1 MSKIKQEKKSAK
13 QKQKLIPALTKKRRK
28 DKHCLNCGAEFD
40 DHYNYCPHCG
50 QENNHNRVSFGTL
63 ILDFL
68 NNYFSFDSK
77 FSLSL
82 LPFFLEPGYLTKKF
96 IEGKRASF
104 VNPIRL
110 YLVVSLVFFFVFS
123 MVSTDIVQESIDDIS
138 QQADELPDSIQ
149 AELDKVLLGDLSDLE
164 SDSLYKFVPEGKDST
179 DSNITFSVQKP
190 DSTNEFLTEENI
202 GRYMRLRNDYTVS
215 VEQVLD
221 SLETSTL
228 SEFQY
233 NLTKRIIRLDRAE
246 SQVVISHLLKNLP
259 LMMLFTLP
267 IFALLLKL
275 FYVRRNQYYIT
286 HLVHALHLHSF
297 AYLIYGFAFLM
308 AMYWV
313 PEGSASF
320 WTILLSM
327 VLVSSHSYFS
337 FLNVYGQKWFK
348 TFVKF
353 NIIGFLYTWLLL
365 AAIFIEMFFSVATY

>member
-1 MSKIKQEKKSAK
+1 MSKSKQEKKSVK
-13 QKQKLIPALTKKRRK
+13 QKRKFIPPLIKKRRK

-50 QENNHNRVSFGTL
+50 QENNHNQVSFGTL

-96 IEGKRASF
+96 IEGKRSSF

-110 YLVVSLVFFFVFS
+110 YLVVSLIFFFVFS
-123 MVSTDIVQESIDDIS
+123 MVSTDIVQEGIDDIS
-138 QQADELPDSIQ
+138 QEAEALPDSAQ
-149 AELDKVLLGDLSDLE
+149 AVLDNVMAGDLSSFE
-164 SDSLYKFVPEGKDST
+164 YDSLYKFVPEANDST
-179 DSNITFSVQKP
+179 NNNFGFTVQKP
-190 DSTNEFLTEENI
+190 DSTNEFFTEENI
-202 GRYMRLRNDYTVS
+202 GVYMRLRNDYTVS
-215 VEQVLD
+215 VDRMLD
-221 SLETSTL
+221 SLETSSL
-228 SEFQY
+228 SAFQY
-233 NLTKRIIRLDRAE
+233 NLAKQLVRLDRAE
-246 SQVVISHLLKNLP
+246 SQIVISHLLKNLP

-267 IFALLLKL
+267 IFAFLLKL
-275 FYVRRNQYYIT
+275 FYIRRNQYYIT

-297 AYLIYGFAFLM
+297 AYLIYGFAFVM

-320 WTILLSM
+320 WTIFLSM
-327 VLVSSHSYFS
+327 VLVSTHSYFS

-348 TFVKF
+348 TFMKF
-353 NIIGFLYTWLLL
+353 NIIGFLYSWLLL
-365 AAIFIEMFFSVATY
+365 AAILIEMFFSVATY